1 MPPNALQNAPNRINV
16 AADLS
21 EVKAAIVAVILK
33 APKVKAPKVKA
44 PKVKAPK
51 GKAPKGNSGLAAK
64 VRDMVAREEDR
75 GNAWDNPQVKAI
87 NLAISVERAAVGVAV
102 VLVEARAAGK
112 VAVADNSVVAHA
124 VDVSARVAGAN
135 LASQSS

>member
-1 MPPNALQNAPNRINV
+1 M
-16 AADLS
+16 
-21 EVKAAIVAVILK
+21 
-33 APKVKAPKVKA
+33 
-44 PKVKAPK
+44 
-51 GKAPKGNSGLAAK
+51 
-64 VRDMVAREEDR
+64 
-75 GNAWDNPQVKAI
+75 
-87 NLAISVERAAVGVAV
+87 GVAV